1 MQAGQRHRPRHECH
15 GVQRVVNFL
24 DGHGF
29 LEKREGGFIGLF
41 SASATNA
48 GYIYSN
54 SCASPLMASLRLAAV
69 SLMPAH
75 NEQMCVGMDGLGLGS
90 RPKEFGHLENR
101 LP

>member
-1 MQAGQRHRPRHECH
+1 MASLKNVRATLLAC
-15 GVQRVVNFL
+15 
-24 DGHGF
+24 
-29 LEKREGGFIGLF
+29 I

-54 SCASPLMASLRLAAV
+54 SCASLLMASLRLAAV

-75 NEQMCVGMDGLGLGS
+75 NEQICVGMDGLGLGS
-90 RPKEFGHLENR
+90 RPKEYGHLENR